1 MPFAARLMV
10 QEMIILNEVS
20 HTEKEISYHIA
31 YMQNLKNDKNKSIL
45 QNRNRFKDLENELW
59 LPGDKIL
66 GGEG

>member
-1 MPFAARLMV
+1 MDGPGDYHIKWSKTGRES
-10 QEMIILNEVS
+10 QILYN
-20 HTEKEISYHIA
+20 IA